1 MIGNPSIFKIYVVK
15 FVEFLGPNIT
25 YFENIINESELFSK
39 MGDVRTRFG
48 SLSQKMDGLR
58 PKKPKTM
65 NLLRVGWK
73 TGLK

>member
-39 MGDVRTRFG
+39 IGDMLVCKCYVVNFR
-48 SLSQKMDGLR
+48 LNK
-58 PKKPKTM
+58 
-65 NLLRVGWK
+65 V
-73 TGLK
+73 